1 MMLSQA
7 MESVTRAFYARGDLD
22 LILTSPVAASRLF
35 AVRIAAMVV
44 TILCMA
50 LVLGAPFINVLV
62 WRGGAHW
69 LGAYAVTVALAMDA
83 VAVAVV
89 LTVAMFRA
97 IGPRRTRAIAQI
109 VAAVIGA
116 AFAIGMQFAAI
127 LAFGTM
133 SRMAVLQ
140 LASAGQDSRLTA
152 AASIWWPARAVLGEP
167 AALAALFGLSA
178 VALAAAIHV
187 FAPRFGQFA
196 LAAAS
201 VSHPARRAAAGGR
214 RGSATCRPRRRC
226 AARNGR
232 CCCAIPG

>member
-22 LILTSPVAASRLF
+22 LILTSPATASRLF
-35 AVRIAAMVV
+35 AVRIVAMAV

-50 LVLGAPFINVLV
+50 LVLAAPFINVLV

-69 LGAYAVTVALAMDA
+69 LGAYAVAVALAMDA

-89 LTVAMFRA
+89 LTVALFRT

-116 AFAIGMQFAAI
+116 AFVIGIQFAAI
-127 LAFGTM
+127 SSLGTI
-133 SRMAVLQ
+133 SR
-140 LASAGQDSRLTA
+140 
-152 AASIWWPARAVLGEP
+152 
-167 AALAALFGLSA
+167 AALLQMPALVRAAPDGGQRPLVAGPCGPRRAGGAGRPGGPQHRCAGGRDRRLRAALRPVRAG
-178 VALAAAIHV
+178 
-187 FAPRFGQFA
+187 RR
-196 LAAAS
+196 
-201 VSHPARRAAAGGR
+201 RRAAGR
-214 RGSATCRPRRRC
+214 RATGPAAGAVPQRRRPRRRC
-226 AARNGR
+226 AARSGR